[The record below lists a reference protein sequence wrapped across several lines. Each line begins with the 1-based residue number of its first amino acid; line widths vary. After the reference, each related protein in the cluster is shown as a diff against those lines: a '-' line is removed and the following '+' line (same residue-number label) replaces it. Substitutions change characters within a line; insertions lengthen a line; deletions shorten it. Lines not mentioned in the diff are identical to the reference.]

1 MRTAAYKDL
10 MNLGFPEYT
19 SRDIIREAK
28 RIMLCFLNVWVT
40 IIIETVVERGRDDE
54 IS

>member
-1 MRTAAYKDL
+1 MRTATYKDL
-10 MNLGFPEYT
+10 MNLGFPEHT

-28 RIMLCFLNVWVT
+28 RIMLCFLNFWGT

>member
-1 MRTAAYKDL
+1 MRTATYKDL
-10 MNLGFPEYT
+10 MNLGFPEHI

-28 RIMLCFLNVWVT
+28 RIMLCFLNVWGT
-40 IIIETVVERGRDDE
+40 IIIETVVERGRYDE